1 MFHMLSNPMLEKILQ
16 LYFLHQRP
24 QNELGMRNPLP
35 YAMELV
41 LLVLYEQ
48 ILVLDDMS
56 NQTNGEA
63 IYQVP
68 NQNHDR
74 NEDYKDHQMDVAKM
88 DDESHHQIHNQDH
101 DPQETHDNV
110 DNHIYS
116 SNAHLD
122 GRIQTEDL
130 LEIYVH
136 GSMDL
141 PQRFSLHLSALY

>member
-1 MFHMLSNPMLEKILQ
+1 MFRKLSDLVLEKILQ

-24 QNELGMRNPLP
+24 QKELRMRNPLP

-48 ILVLDDMS
+48 ILVLDDLS
-56 NQTNGEA
+56 NQTNDEA
-63 IYQVP
+63 IFLVL
-68 NQNHDR
+68 NQIHDR
-74 NEDYKDHQMDVAKM
+74 NVDHKDNQTDMAKM

-101 DPQETHDNV
+101 DPQEMHDNV

-141 PQRFSLHLSALY
+141 PQHSSSLL